1 MQLQIPRLTS
11 SLREPFDVDRA
22 YLQRKIILQ
31 SHKSR
36 SSANSLEESDLAKK
50 IVYGWD
56 EASFEVRQ
64 AYKQFAGAVGELIDG
79 EVVSEEFC
87 EVALAVY
94 HLFGKPAEEDN
105 NGRRFTEKKLELQK
119 LLDHAISDASLQKVA
134 SLAHRLSLLQ
144 SNNEI
149 RDRFVPGNQVNGSAD
164 DVEFGAN
171 LVFRPPAR
179 FVVDVS
185 LEDGELWGEESALPF
200 SLLQEGGYDCS
211 DTTKYDSTADG
222 KHFDLRWLRNEC
234 DKIVKGSTSQ
244 LPQDELAMAICRV
257 LDSEK
262 HGDEIAGDLLDLVGE
277 GAFETVQD
285 LVSFIML
292 DAVGVCSDCVGI
304 DVEVCSNCIGKFL
317 LPSQH
322 RKELVDAVH
331 HGLLVVK
338 SDKTATNSQSRM
350 PSYGTQV
357 TVQTESERQIDK
369 LRRKEEKRSRRGADY
384 GLEDDFSAT
393 SFSSLLQASE
403 KRSPFDDLI
412 GSGEGSAATA
422 LPQGTVRKHYKGY
435 EEVIIPPTPTAPM
448 KPGEKLIE
456 IKELD
461 EIAQAAF
468 HGYKSLNRIQSR
480 IFQTTYHTNEN
491 ILVCA
496 PTGAGKTNIAMIA
509 VLHEIGQHFKDGY
522 LHKDEFKIVYVAPMK
537 ALAAEV
543 TSTFSHRL
551 SPLNVTVKELT
562 GDMQLSKSELEE
574 TQMIVTTPEKWDVI
588 TRKSSDMSLS
598 KLVKLLIIDE
608 VHLLNDDRGPVIE
621 ALVARTLRQVES
633 TQTMIR
639 IVGLSATLPNYLEV
653 AQFLRVNPDAGLFF
667 FDSSYRPVP
676 LAQQYI
682 GISEHNFQARTNLL
696 NEICYNKVVD
706 SLRHGHQAMVFVHS
720 RKDTGKTADKL
731 VELAQ
736 KNDELELFMNDT
748 HPQFELI
755 KREVLKSRNK
765 QVVQL
770 FEHGI
775 GVHHA
780 GMLRTDRG
788 LTERLFSGGLLK
800 VLVCTATLAW
810 GVNLPAHTVVI
821 KGTQLY
827 DAKAGGWRD
836 LGMLDVMQI
845 FGRAGRPQFD
855 KSGEGIIITTHE
867 KLSYYLRLLTSQL
880 PIESQFISS
889 LRDNLNAEVVLGT
902 VTNVKEACAWLGYTY
917 LFIRM
922 KMNPLAYGIGWDEV
936 IADPSLTSKQRS
948 LVADAARALDKA
960 KMMRFDEKSGN
971 FYCTELG
978 RIASHFY
985 IRYSSVETYNEM
997 LRRHMNDSEVID
1009 MVAHSS
1015 EFENIVV
1022 RDEEQNELENMVRTS
1037 CPLEVKGGPTNKHGK
1052 VSILIQLYISRGSI
1066 DSFSLISD
1074 AAYISASLARI
1085 MRALFEICL
1094 RRGWCEMSSF
1104 MLDYCKAVDR
1114 QIWPHQHPLRQ
1125 FDKDISPEI
1134 LRKLEERGADLDR
1147 LLEMEEKDIGALIRY
1162 APGGRFLRVIWIEIS
1177 QVDLLIAPD
1186 FIWKDRF
1193 HGAAQHWWILVED
1206 SENDHIYHSELFT
1219 LTKRMARA
1227 EPQKLSFTVPI
1238 FEPHPPQYYIR
1249 AVSDS
1254 WMHAEALYTISFHNL
1269 QLPEGR
1275 TSHTELLDLKPL
1287 PVTALGNKTYEALY
1301 KFSHFN
1307 PIQTQSFHVLYHM
1320 EENILLGAPTGSG
1333 KTISAELAMLHLFNT
1348 QPDMKVIYI
1357 APLKAIVRERMNDWR
1372 KRLVSQLGKKMVE
1385 MTGDYTPDLMALLSA
1400 DIIISTP
1407 EKWDGISRNWHSR
1420 SYVTKVGLMILD
1432 EIHLLGADRGPILE
1446 VQQGWWRKKRV
1457 RRGSPETGEGLVS
1470 VAETDEGWRGVQK
1483 ADRFRRRL
1491 IQGRNSKNTG
1501 PAKMPE
1507 TGEGPASVAGDRRRP
1522 VIVSRMRYIS
1532 SQTERAVR
1540 FVGLSTALANAHDL
1554 ADWLGVGE
1562 IGLFNFKP
1570 SVRPVP
1576 LEVHIQAKFLS
1587 SYYVMNEMLLPPVNS
1602 TITSYMTI
1610 IKCLESIT
1618 FIQGYPG
1625 KFYCPRMN
1633 SMNKPTYAAI
1643 CTHSPAKPVLIFVSS
1658 RRQTRLTALDLIQF
1672 AASDEQPR
1680 QFLSVSEETLQMIL
1694 SQVTDQNLRHTLQ
1707 FGIGLHHAGLNDKD
1721 RSLVEELFANNK
1733 IQAIINLLKNL
1744 SFLFGKN
1751 VLVCTSTLA
1760 WGVNLPAH
1768 LVIIKGTEFYD
1779 AKAKRYVDFPITDI
1793 LQMMGRAGRPQYDQH
1808 GKAVILVHDPKKSFY
1823 KKFLYEPFPVESSL
1837 REQLHNHINAEIVS
1851 GTICHKEDAIHYLTW
1866 TYLFRRLMV
1875 NPAYYGLED
1884 TGPGI
1889 VSSYLSS
1896 LVQNTFEDLEDS
1908 GCVKMNEDSVEP
1920 MMLGSIAS
1928 QYYLK
1933 YMTVSMFGSNIGP
1946 DTSLEVFLHILSGSS
1961 EYDELPV
1968 RHNEAHFS
1976 QLELPITDYV
1986 TDLKSVLDQSIR
1998 IIQAMIDI
2006 CANSGWLSSTITC
2019 MHLLQM
2025 VMQGLWFG
2033 SNTSLWMLPC
2043 MTDDLVGSLSR
2054 RGISNVQQL
2063 LDLPRSNLPAL
2074 IGSSNAS
2081 RLYQDLDHFPRVQ
2094 VRLKLQKKNPD
2105 DGKAMTLNIRLEKM
2119 NSHRK
2124 TSRAFTPRF
2133 PKLKDEAWW
2142 LVLGNTSTSELYAL
2156 KRVSFSDRLATHMEL
2171 PSTPNTIQGM
2181 KLILVSDCYLGF
2193 EQEHSMEELVEP

>member
-1 MQLQIPRLTS
+1 M
-11 SLREPFDVDRA
+11 
-22 YLQRKIILQ
+22 
-31 SHKSR
+31 
-36 SSANSLEESDLAKK
+36 
-50 IVYGWD
+50 
-56 EASFEVRQ
+56 
-64 AYKQFAGAVGELIDG
+64 ELIDG
-79 EVVSEEFC
+79 EVQSEEFR
-87 EVALAVY
+87 EVALNVY
-94 HLFGKPAEEDN
+94 RIFGEEESADSN
-105 NGRRFTEKKLELQK
+105 FTQKKSKLQK
-119 LLDHAISDASLQKVA
+119 LIGHAVSDARLQKVA
-134 SLAHRLSLLQ
+134 ALSQRLYGLQ
-144 SNNEI
+144 PRNSGAAIIVESHVI
-149 RDRFVPGNQVNGSAD
+149 GSGD
-164 DVEFGAN
+164 DLEFGAD
-171 LVFRPPAR
+171 LAFQAPAR
-179 FVVDVS
+179 FLVDTS
-185 LEDGELWGEESALPF
+185 LEDGEMLGEESAATLSMFHDGWYDHGDPGQNH
-200 SLLQEGGYDCS
+200 STTDGGN
-211 DTTKYDSTADG
+211 
-222 KHFDLRWLRNEC
+222 FDLSWLRDAC
-234 DKIVKGSTSQ
+234 DQIVGESTSQ
-244 LPQDELAMAICRV
+244 LSQDDLPMAICRV
-257 LDSEK
+257 LDSDKPGE
-262 HGDEIAGDLLDLVGE
+262 EIAGDLLDLVGD
-277 GAFETVQD
+277 GAFEIVQD
-285 LVSFIML
+285 L
-292 DAVGVCSDCVGI
+292 
-304 DVEVCSNCIGKFL
+304 L
-317 LPSQH
+317 LH
-322 RKELVDAVH
+322 RKELVDAIH
-331 HGLLVVK
+331 RGLSLLK
-338 SDKTATNSQSRM
+338 SDKTASNTQSRM

-357 TVQTESERQIDK
+357 TIQTESAKQIDK
-369 LRRKEEKRSRRGADY
+369 LRRKEEKRNRRGTEHGVESDVSVA
-384 GLEDDFSAT
+384 

-403 KRSPFDDLI
+403 RKNPFDNLI
-412 GSGEGSAATA
+412 GSGPGPHSLSVTA

-435 EEVIIPPTPTAPM
+435 EEVIIPPTPTTEM

-461 EIAQAAF
+461 DFAQAAF
-468 HGYKSLNRIQSR
+468 HGYKSLNRIQSW
-480 IFQTTYHTNEN
+480 IFQTVYYTNEN

-496 PTGAGKTNIAMIA
+496 PTGAGKTNIAMIS

-551 SPLNVTVKELT
+551 SPLNMTVRELT

-598 KLVKLLIIDE
+598 MLVKLLIIDE

-653 AQFLRVNPDAGLFF
+653 AQFLRVSPETGLFF

-682 GISEHNFQARTNLL
+682 GISEQNFAARNDLL
-696 NEICYNKVVD
+696 NEICYKKVVD
-706 SLRHGHQAMVFVHS
+706 SLKQGHQAMVFVHS
-720 RKDTGKTADKL
+720 RKDTAKTAEKL
-731 VELAQ
+731 VELAR
-736 KNDELELFMNDT
+736 NNEDLELFRNDE
-748 HPQFELI
+748 HPQFALF
-755 KREVLKSRNK
+755 KKEVIKSRNK
-765 QVVQL
+765 DLVEL
-770 FEHGI
+770 FGSGV

-780 GMLRTDRG
+780 GMLRADRG

-827 DAKAGGWRD
+827 DPKAGGWRD

-855 KSGEGIIITTHE
+855 KSGEGIIITSHD
-867 KLSYYLRLLTSQL
+867 KLAYYLRLLTSQL

-889 LRDNLNAEVVLGT
+889 LKDNLNAEVALGT

-922 KMNPLAYGIGWDEV
+922 RQNPLAYGIGWDEV
-936 IADPSLTSKQRS
+936 IEDPSLSLKQRA
-948 LVADAARALDKA
+948 LVTDAARALDKA

-985 IRYSSVETYNEM
+985 IQYSSVETYNEL

-1009 MVAHSS
+1009 MVARSS

-1022 RDEEQNELENMVRTS
+1022 REEEQNELEMLLRSS
-1037 CPLEVKGGPTNKHGK
+1037 CPLEVRGGPSNKHGK
-1052 VSILIQLYISRGSI
+1052 ISILIQLYISRGSI
-1066 DSFSLISD
+1066 DTFSLVSD
-1074 AAYISASLARI
+1074 ASYISASLARI

-1094 RRGWCEMSSF
+1094 RRGWSEMSLF
-1104 MLDYCKAVDR
+1104 MLEYCKAVDR

-1125 FDKDISPEI
+1125 FDKDLSAEI
-1134 LRKLEERGADLDR
+1134 LRKLEERGYDLDH
-1147 LLEMEEKDIGALIRY
+1147 LQEMEEKDIGTLIRY
-1162 APGGRFLRVIWIEIS
+1162 APGGRLVKQYLGYFPRIQLSATVSPITRTVLKL
-1177 QVDLLIAPD
+1177 DLLIIPE

-1193 HGAAQHWWILVED
+1193 HGAAQRWWILVED
-1206 SENDHIYHSELFT
+1206 SENDHIYHSELLT
-1219 LTKRMARA
+1219 LTKRMIRG
-1227 EPQKLSFTVPI
+1227 EPHKLSFTVPI

-1254 WMHAEALYTISFHNL
+1254 WLHAESFYTISFHNL
-1269 QLPEGR
+1269 ALPEAR

-1287 PVTALGNKTYEALY
+1287 PVTSLGNNTYEALY
-1301 KFSHFN
+1301 SFSHFN
-1307 PIQTQSFHVLYHM
+1307 PIQTQIFHILYHSD
-1320 EENILLGAPTGSG
+1320 NNVLLGAPTGSG
-1333 KTISAELAMLHLFNT
+1333 KTIAAELAMLRLFNT

-1372 KRLVSQLGKKMVE
+1372 KHLVSQLGKQMVE

-1420 SYVTKVGLMILD
+1420 SYVTKVGLVILD

-1446 VQQGWWRKKRV
+1446 
-1457 RRGSPETGEGLVS
+1457 
-1470 VAETDEGWRGVQK
+1470 
-1483 ADRFRRRL
+1483 
-1491 IQGRNSKNTG
+1491 
-1501 PAKMPE
+1501 
-1507 TGEGPASVAGDRRRP
+1507 

-1540 FVGLSTALANAHDL
+1540 FVGLSTALANASDL

-1576 LEVHIQAKFLS
+1576 LEVHIQ
-1587 SYYVMNEMLLPPVNS
+1587 
-1602 TITSYMTI
+1602 
-1610 IKCLESIT
+1610 
-1618 FIQGYPG
+1618 GYPG
-1625 KFYCPRMN
+1625 KYYCPRMN
-1633 SMNKPTYAAI
+1633 SMNKPAYAAI
-1643 CTHSPAKPVLIFVSS
+1643 CTHSPTKPVIIFVSS

-1672 AASDEQPR
+1672 AASDEHPR
-1680 QFLSVSEETLQMIL
+1680 QFLTMTEEVLQMVL

-1707 FGIGLHHAGLNDKD
+1707 FGIGLHHAGLNERD

-1733 IQAIINLLKNL
+1733 IQ
-1744 SFLFGKN
+1744 

-1768 LVIIKGTEFYD
+1768 LVIIKGTEYYD
-1779 AKAKRYVDFPITDI
+1779 GKAKRYADFPITDI

-1808 GKAVILVHDPKKSFY
+1808 GKAVILVHEPKKSFY

-1837 REQLHNHINAEIVS
+1837 REQLHEHINAEIVT
-1851 GTICHKEDAIHYLTW
+1851 GTICHKEDAMHYLTW

-1875 NPAYYGLED
+1875 NPAYYGLENAEAE
-1884 TGPGI
+1884 TLN
-1889 VSSYLSS
+1889 SYLSR
-1896 LVQNTFEDLEDS
+1896 LVQTTFEDLEDS
-1908 GCVKMNEDSVEP
+1908 GCIKMDEENVES
-1920 MMLGSIAS
+1920 MVLGTIAS
-1928 QYYLK
+1928 QYYLS

-1946 DTSLEVFLHILSGSS
+1946 DTSLEMFLHILSGAS

-1968 RHNEAHFS
+1968 RHNEENYNEALSGRVRYMVDKNGLDDPHVKANLLFQAHFS
-1976 QLELPITDYV
+1976 QLELPISDYV

-2006 CANSGWLSSTITC
+2006 CANSGWLSASVNC
-2019 MHLLQM
+2019 MHLMQM
-2025 VMQGLWFG
+2025 VMQGLWFDKD
-2033 SNTSLWMLPC
+2033 SSLWMLPC
-2043 MTDDLVGSLSR
+2043 MNEDLLQSLR
-2054 RGISNVQQL
+2054 KRGISTVQQL
-2063 LDLPRSNLPAL
+2063 LDLPGAPLQAM
-2074 IGSSNAS
+2074 IGNFPAS
-2081 RLYQDLDHFPRVQ
+2081 RFYQDLQNFPCIRMKLRVEKKDIDG
-2094 VRLKLQKKNPD
+2094 RKSLSLKIK
-2105 DGKAMTLNIRLEKM
+2105 LEKT
-2119 NSHRK
+2119 NRK
-2124 TSRAFTPRF
+2124 QNRSRAFTPRF

-2156 KRVSFSDRLATHMEL
+2156 KRVSFTDHLVTHMEL
-2171 PSTPNTIQGM
+2171 PSTLTSVQGM
-2181 KLILVSDCYLGF
+2181 KLMLVSDCYIGF
-2193 EQEHSMEELVEP
+2193 EQEHSVEELVKSQQTEAGD

>member
-1 MQLQIPRLTS
+1 M
-11 SLREPFDVDRA
+11 
-22 YLQRKIILQ
+22 
-31 SHKSR
+31 
-36 SSANSLEESDLAKK
+36 
-50 IVYGWD
+50 
-56 EASFEVRQ
+56 
-64 AYKQFAGAVGELIDG
+64 ELIDG
-79 EVVSEEFC
+79 EVQSEEFR
-87 EVALAVY
+87 EVALNVY
-94 HLFGKPAEEDN
+94 RIFGEEESADSN
-105 NGRRFTEKKLELQK
+105 FTQKKSKLQK
-119 LLDHAISDASLQKVA
+119 LIGHAVSDARLQKVA
-134 SLAHRLSLLQ
+134 ALSQRLYGLQ
-144 SNNEI
+144 PRNSGAALIVESHVI
-149 RDRFVPGNQVNGSAD
+149 GSGD
-164 DVEFGAN
+164 DLEFGAD
-171 LVFRPPAR
+171 LAFQAPAR
-179 FVVDVS
+179 FLVDTS
-185 LEDGELWGEESALPF
+185 LEDGEMLGEESAAPLSMFHDGWYDHGDPGQNH
-200 SLLQEGGYDCS
+200 STTDGGN
-211 DTTKYDSTADG
+211 
-222 KHFDLRWLRNEC
+222 FDLSWLRDAC
-234 DKIVKGSTSQ
+234 DQIVGESTSQ
-244 LPQDELAMAICRV
+244 LSQDDLPMAICRV
-257 LDSEK
+257 LDSDKPGE
-262 HGDEIAGDLLDLVGE
+262 EIAGDLLDLVGD
-277 GAFETVQD
+277 GAFEIVQD
-285 LVSFIML
+285 L
-292 DAVGVCSDCVGI
+292 
-304 DVEVCSNCIGKFL
+304 L
-317 LPSQH
+317 LH
-322 RKELVDAVH
+322 RKELVDAIH
-331 HGLLVVK
+331 RGLSLLK
-338 SDKTATNSQSRM
+338 SDKTASNTQSRM

-357 TVQTESERQIDK
+357 TIQTESAKQIDK
-369 LRRKEEKRSRRGADY
+369 LRRKEEKRNRRGTEHGVESDVSVA
-384 GLEDDFSAT
+384 

-403 KRSPFDDLI
+403 RKNPFDNLI
-412 GSGEGSAATA
+412 GSGPGPHSLSVTA

-435 EEVIIPPTPTAPM
+435 EEVIIPPTPTTEM

-461 EIAQAAF
+461 DFAQAAF
-468 HGYKSLNRIQSR
+468 HGYKSLNRIQSW
-480 IFQTTYHTNEN
+480 IFQTVYYTNEN

-496 PTGAGKTNIAMIA
+496 PTGAGKTNIAMIS

-551 SPLNVTVKELT
+551 SPLNMTVRELT

-598 KLVKLLIIDE
+598 MLVKLLIIDE

-653 AQFLRVNPDAGLFF
+653 AQFLRVSPETGLFF

-682 GISEHNFQARTNLL
+682 GISEQNFAARNDLL
-696 NEICYNKVVD
+696 NEICYKKVVD
-706 SLRHGHQAMVFVHS
+706 SLKQGHQAMVFVHS
-720 RKDTGKTADKL
+720 RKDTAKTAEKL
-731 VELAQ
+731 VELAR
-736 KNDELELFMNDT
+736 NNEDLELFRNDE
-748 HPQFELI
+748 HPQFALF
-755 KREVLKSRNK
+755 KKEVMKSRNK
-765 QVVQL
+765 DLVEL
-770 FEHGI
+770 FGSGV

-780 GMLRTDRG
+780 GMLRADRG

-827 DAKAGGWRD
+827 DPKAGGWRD

-855 KSGEGIIITTHE
+855 KSGEGIIITSHD
-867 KLSYYLRLLTSQL
+867 KLAYYLRLLTSQL

-889 LRDNLNAEVVLGT
+889 LKDNLNAEVALGT

-922 KMNPLAYGIGWDEV
+922 RQNPLAYGIGWDEV
-936 IADPSLTSKQRS
+936 IEDPSLSLKQRA
-948 LVADAARALDKA
+948 LVTDAARALDKA

-985 IRYSSVETYNEM
+985 IQYSSVETYNEL

-1022 RDEEQNELENMVRTS
+1022 REEEQNELEMLLRSS
-1037 CPLEVKGGPTNKHGK
+1037 CPLEVRGGPSNKHGK
-1052 VSILIQLYISRGSI
+1052 ISILIQLYISRGSI
-1066 DSFSLISD
+1066 DTFSLVSD
-1074 AAYISASLARI
+1074 ASYISASLARI

-1094 RRGWCEMSSF
+1094 RRGWSEMSLF
-1104 MLDYCKAVDR
+1104 MLEYCKAVDR

-1125 FDKDISPEI
+1125 FDKDLSAEI
-1134 LRKLEERGADLDR
+1134 LRKLEERGYDLDH
-1147 LLEMEEKDIGALIRY
+1147 LQEMEEKDIGTLIRY
-1162 APGGRFLRVIWIEIS
+1162 APGGRLVKQYLGYFPLIQLSATVSPITRTVLKL
-1177 QVDLLIAPD
+1177 DLLIIPE

-1193 HGAAQHWWILVED
+1193 HGAAQRWWILVED
-1206 SENDHIYHSELFT
+1206 SENDHIYHSELLT
-1219 LTKRMARA
+1219 LTKRMIRG
-1227 EPQKLSFTVPI
+1227 EPHKLSFTVPI

-1254 WMHAEALYTISFHNL
+1254 WLHAESFYTISFHNL
-1269 QLPEGR
+1269 ALPEAR

-1287 PVTALGNKTYEALY
+1287 PVTSLGNKTYEALY
-1301 KFSHFN
+1301 SFSHFN
-1307 PIQTQSFHVLYHM
+1307 PIQTQIFHILYHSD
-1320 EENILLGAPTGSG
+1320 NNVLLGAPTGSG
-1333 KTISAELAMLHLFNT
+1333 KTIAAELAMLRLFNT

-1372 KRLVSQLGKKMVE
+1372 KHLVSQLGKQMVE

-1420 SYVTKVGLMILD
+1420 SYVTKVGLVILD

-1446 VQQGWWRKKRV
+1446 
-1457 RRGSPETGEGLVS
+1457 
-1470 VAETDEGWRGVQK
+1470 
-1483 ADRFRRRL
+1483 
-1491 IQGRNSKNTG
+1491 
-1501 PAKMPE
+1501 
-1507 TGEGPASVAGDRRRP
+1507 

-1540 FVGLSTALANAHDL
+1540 FVGLSTALANASDL

-1576 LEVHIQAKFLS
+1576 LEVHIQ
-1587 SYYVMNEMLLPPVNS
+1587 
-1602 TITSYMTI
+1602 
-1610 IKCLESIT
+1610 
-1618 FIQGYPG
+1618 GYPG
-1625 KFYCPRMN
+1625 KYYCPRMN
-1633 SMNKPTYAAI
+1633 SMNKPAYAAI
-1643 CTHSPAKPVLIFVSS
+1643 CTHSPTKPVIIFVSS

-1672 AASDEQPR
+1672 AASDEHPR
-1680 QFLSVSEETLQMIL
+1680 QFLTMTEEVLQMVL

-1707 FGIGLHHAGLNDKD
+1707 FGIGLHHAGLNERD

-1733 IQAIINLLKNL
+1733 IQ
-1744 SFLFGKN
+1744 

-1768 LVIIKGTEFYD
+1768 LVIIKGTEYYD
-1779 AKAKRYVDFPITDI
+1779 GKAKRYADFPITDI

-1808 GKAVILVHDPKKSFY
+1808 GKAVILVHEPKKSFY

-1837 REQLHNHINAEIVS
+1837 REQLHEHINAEIVT
-1851 GTICHKEDAIHYLTW
+1851 GTICHKEDAMHYLTW

-1875 NPAYYGLED
+1875 NPAYYGLENAEAE
-1884 TGPGI
+1884 TLN
-1889 VSSYLSS
+1889 SYLSR
-1896 LVQNTFEDLEDS
+1896 LVQTTFEDLEDS
-1908 GCVKMNEDSVEP
+1908 GCIKMDEENVES
-1920 MMLGSIAS
+1920 MVLGTIAS
-1928 QYYLK
+1928 QYYLS

-1946 DTSLEVFLHILSGSS
+1946 DTSLEMFLHILSGAS

-1968 RHNEAHFS
+1968 RHNEENYNEALSGRVRYMVDKNGLDDPHVKANLLFQAHFS
-1976 QLELPITDYV
+1976 QLELPISDYV

-2006 CANSGWLSSTITC
+2006 CANSGWLSASVNC
-2019 MHLLQM
+2019 MHLMQM
-2025 VMQGLWFG
+2025 VMQGLWFDKD
-2033 SNTSLWMLPC
+2033 SSLWMLPC
-2043 MTDDLVGSLSR
+2043 MNEDLLQSLR
-2054 RGISNVQQL
+2054 KRGISTVQQL
-2063 LDLPRSNLPAL
+2063 LDLPGAPLQAM
-2074 IGSSNAS
+2074 IGNFPAS
-2081 RLYQDLDHFPRVQ
+2081 RFYQDLQNFPCIRMKLRVEKKDIDG
-2094 VRLKLQKKNPD
+2094 RKSLSLKIK
-2105 DGKAMTLNIRLEKM
+2105 LEKT
-2119 NSHRK
+2119 NRK
-2124 TSRAFTPRF
+2124 QNRSRAFTPRF

-2156 KRVSFSDRLATHMEL
+2156 KRVSFTDHLVTHMEL
-2171 PSTPNTIQGM
+2171 PSTLTSVQGM
-2181 KLILVSDCYLGF
+2181 KLMLVSDCYIGF
-2193 EQEHSMEELVEP
+2193 EQEHSVEELIKSQQTEAGD

>member
-1 MQLQIPRLTS
+1 M
-11 SLREPFDVDRA
+11 
-22 YLQRKIILQ
+22 
-31 SHKSR
+31 
-36 SSANSLEESDLAKK
+36 
-50 IVYGWD
+50 
-56 EASFEVRQ
+56 
-64 AYKQFAGAVGELIDG
+64 ELIDG
-79 EVVSEEFC
+79 EVQSEEFR
-87 EVALAVY
+87 EVALNVY
-94 HLFGKPAEEDN
+94 RIFGEEESADSN
-105 NGRRFTEKKLELQK
+105 FTQKKSKLQK
-119 LLDHAISDASLQKVA
+119 LIGHAVSDARLQKVA
-134 SLAHRLSLLQ
+134 ALSQRLYGLQ
-144 SNNEI
+144 PRNSGAALIVESHVI
-149 RDRFVPGNQVNGSAD
+149 GSGD
-164 DVEFGAN
+164 DLEFGAD
-171 LVFRPPAR
+171 LAFQAPAR
-179 FVVDVS
+179 FLVDTS
-185 LEDGELWGEESALPF
+185 LEDGEMLGEESAVPLSMFHDGWYDHGDPGQNH
-200 SLLQEGGYDCS
+200 STTDGGN
-211 DTTKYDSTADG
+211 
-222 KHFDLRWLRNEC
+222 FDLSWLREAC
-234 DKIVKGSTSQ
+234 DQIVGESTSQ
-244 LPQDELAMAICRV
+244 LSQDDLPMAICRV
-257 LDSEK
+257 LDSDKPGE
-262 HGDEIAGDLLDLVGE
+262 EIAGDLLDLVGD
-277 GAFETVQD
+277 GAFEIVQD
-285 LVSFIML
+285 L
-292 DAVGVCSDCVGI
+292 
-304 DVEVCSNCIGKFL
+304 L
-317 LPSQH
+317 LH
-322 RKELVDAVH
+322 RKELVDAIH
-331 HGLLVVK
+331 RGLSLLK
-338 SDKTATNSQSRM
+338 SDKTDSNTQSRM

-357 TVQTESERQIDK
+357 TIQTESAKQIDK
-369 LRRKEEKRSRRGADY
+369 LRRKEEKRNRRGTEHGVESDVSVA
-384 GLEDDFSAT
+384 

-403 KRSPFDDLI
+403 RKNPFDNLI
-412 GSGEGSAATA
+412 GSGPGPHSLSVTA

-435 EEVIIPPTPTAPM
+435 EEVIIPPTPTTEM

-461 EIAQAAF
+461 DFAQAAF
-468 HGYKSLNRIQSR
+468 HGYKSLNRIQSW
-480 IFQTTYHTNEN
+480 IFQTVYYTNEN

-496 PTGAGKTNIAMIA
+496 PTGAGKTNIAMIS

-551 SPLNVTVKELT
+551 SPLNMTVRELT

-598 KLVKLLIIDE
+598 MLVKLLIIDE

-653 AQFLRVNPDAGLFF
+653 AQFLRVSPETGLFF

-682 GISEHNFQARTNLL
+682 GISEQNFAARNDLL
-696 NEICYNKVVD
+696 NEICYKKVVD
-706 SLRHGHQAMVFVHS
+706 SLKQGHQAMVFVHS
-720 RKDTGKTADKL
+720 RKDTAKTAEKL
-731 VELAQ
+731 VELAR
-736 KNDELELFMNDT
+736 NNEDLELFRNDE
-748 HPQFELI
+748 HPQFALF
-755 KREVLKSRNK
+755 KKEVIKSRNK
-765 QVVQL
+765 DLVEL
-770 FEHGI
+770 FGSGV

-780 GMLRTDRG
+780 GMLRADRG

-827 DAKAGGWRD
+827 DPKAGGWRD

-855 KSGEGIIITTHE
+855 KSGEGIIITSHD
-867 KLSYYLRLLTSQL
+867 KLAYYLRLLTSQL

-889 LRDNLNAEVVLGT
+889 LKDNLNAEVALGT

-922 KMNPLAYGIGWDEV
+922 RQNPLAYGIGWDEV
-936 IADPSLTSKQRS
+936 IEDPSLSLKQRA
-948 LVADAARALDKA
+948 LVTDAARALDKA

-985 IRYSSVETYNEM
+985 IQYSSVETYNEL

-1022 RDEEQNELENMVRTS
+1022 REEEQNELEMLLRSS
-1037 CPLEVKGGPTNKHGK
+1037 CPLEVRGGPSNKHGK
-1052 VSILIQLYISRGSI
+1052 ISILIQLYISRGSI
-1066 DSFSLISD
+1066 DTFSLVSD
-1074 AAYISASLARI
+1074 ASYISASLARI

-1094 RRGWCEMSSF
+1094 RRGWSEMSLF
-1104 MLDYCKAVDR
+1104 MLEYCKAVDR

-1125 FDKDISPEI
+1125 FDKDLSAEI
-1134 LRKLEERGADLDR
+1134 LRKLEERGYDLDH
-1147 LLEMEEKDIGALIRY
+1147 LQEMEEKDIGTLIRY
-1162 APGGRFLRVIWIEIS
+1162 APGGRLVKQYLGYFPRIQLSATVSPITRTVLKL
-1177 QVDLLIAPD
+1177 DLLIIPE

-1193 HGAAQHWWILVED
+1193 HGAAQRWWILVED
-1206 SENDHIYHSELFT
+1206 SENDHIYHSELLT
-1219 LTKRMARA
+1219 LTKRMIRG
-1227 EPQKLSFTVPI
+1227 EPHKLSFTVPI

-1254 WMHAEALYTISFHNL
+1254 WLHAESFYTISFHNL
-1269 QLPEGR
+1269 ALPEAR

-1287 PVTALGNKTYEALY
+1287 PVTSLGNNTYEALY
-1301 KFSHFN
+1301 SFSHFN
-1307 PIQTQSFHVLYHM
+1307 PIQTQIFHILYHSD
-1320 EENILLGAPTGSG
+1320 NNVLLGAPTGSG
-1333 KTISAELAMLHLFNT
+1333 KTIAAELAMLRLFNT

-1372 KRLVSQLGKKMVE
+1372 KHLVSQLGKQMVE

-1420 SYVTKVGLMILD
+1420 SYVTKVGLVILD

-1446 VQQGWWRKKRV
+1446 
-1457 RRGSPETGEGLVS
+1457 
-1470 VAETDEGWRGVQK
+1470 
-1483 ADRFRRRL
+1483 
-1491 IQGRNSKNTG
+1491 
-1501 PAKMPE
+1501 
-1507 TGEGPASVAGDRRRP
+1507 

-1540 FVGLSTALANAHDL
+1540 FVGLSTALANASDL

-1576 LEVHIQAKFLS
+1576 LEVHIQ
-1587 SYYVMNEMLLPPVNS
+1587 
-1602 TITSYMTI
+1602 
-1610 IKCLESIT
+1610 
-1618 FIQGYPG
+1618 GYPG
-1625 KFYCPRMN
+1625 KYYCPRMN
-1633 SMNKPTYAAI
+1633 SMNKPAYAAI
-1643 CTHSPAKPVLIFVSS
+1643 CTHSPTKPVIIFVSS

-1672 AASDEQPR
+1672 AASDEHPR
-1680 QFLSVSEETLQMIL
+1680 QFLTMTEEVLQMVL

-1707 FGIGLHHAGLNDKD
+1707 FGIGLHHAGLNERD

-1733 IQAIINLLKNL
+1733 IQ
-1744 SFLFGKN
+1744 

-1768 LVIIKGTEFYD
+1768 LVIIKGTEYYD
-1779 AKAKRYVDFPITDI
+1779 GKAKRYADFPITDI

-1808 GKAVILVHDPKKSFY
+1808 GKAVILVHEPKKSFY

-1837 REQLHNHINAEIVS
+1837 REQLHEHINAEIVT
-1851 GTICHKEDAIHYLTW
+1851 GTICHKEDAMHYLTW

-1875 NPAYYGLED
+1875 NPAYYGLENAEAE
-1884 TGPGI
+1884 TLN
-1889 VSSYLSS
+1889 SYLSR
-1896 LVQNTFEDLEDS
+1896 LVQTTFEDLEDS
-1908 GCVKMNEDSVEP
+1908 GCIKMDEENVES
-1920 MMLGSIAS
+1920 MVLGTIAS
-1928 QYYLK
+1928 QYYLS

-1946 DTSLEVFLHILSGSS
+1946 DTSLEMFLHILSGAS

-1968 RHNEAHFS
+1968 RHNEENYNEALSGRVRYMVDKNGLDDPHVKANLLFQAHFS
-1976 QLELPITDYV
+1976 QLELPISDYV

-2006 CANSGWLSSTITC
+2006 CANSGWLSASVNC
-2019 MHLLQM
+2019 MHLMQM
-2025 VMQGLWFG
+2025 VMQGLWFDKD
-2033 SNTSLWMLPC
+2033 SSLWMLPC
-2043 MTDDLVGSLSR
+2043 MNEDLLQSLR
-2054 RGISNVQQL
+2054 KRGISTVQQL
-2063 LDLPRSNLPAL
+2063 LDLPGAPLQAM
-2074 IGSSNAS
+2074 IGNFPAS
-2081 RLYQDLDHFPRVQ
+2081 RFYQDLQNFPCIRMKLRVEKKDING
-2094 VRLKLQKKNPD
+2094 RKSLSLKIK
-2105 DGKAMTLNIRLEKM
+2105 LEKT
-2119 NSHRK
+2119 NRK
-2124 TSRAFTPRF
+2124 QNRSRAFTPRF

-2156 KRVSFSDRLATHMEL
+2156 KRVSFTDHLVTHMEL
-2171 PSTPNTIQGM
+2171 PSTLTSVQGM
-2181 KLILVSDCYLGF
+2181 KLMLVSDCYIGF
-2193 EQEHSMEELVEP
+2193 EQEHSVEELIKSQQTEAGD

>member
-1 MQLQIPRLTS
+1 MLLQLPRLTN
-11 SLREPFDVDRA
+11 SLRDPFDIDQA
-22 YLQRKIILQ
+22 YLQRKTILQ
-31 SHKSR
+31 NRKSR
-36 SSANSLEESDLAKK
+36 SSANSLEESELARK
-50 IVYGWD
+50 IVYQWD
-56 EASFEVRQ
+56 EASVEVRQ
-64 AYKQFAGAVGELIDG
+64 AYKQFISAVVELIDG
-79 EVVSEEFC
+79 EMMSEEFR
-87 EVALAVY
+87 EVVLTVY
-94 HLFGKPAEEDN
+94 WLFGGPVEEDEDD
-105 NGRRFTEKKLELQK
+105 RRIAEKKLELQK
-119 LLDHAISDASLQKVA
+119 LLGHAVPDANLQKVA
-134 SLAHRLSLLQ
+134 SLAQRLSGLQ
-144 SNNEI
+144 PNDP
-149 RDRFVPGNQVNGSAD
+149 RAMLVPERQINGSID
-164 DVEFGAN
+164 DLEFGAD
-171 LVFRPPAR
+171 LVFKNPAR
-179 FVVDVS
+179 FLVDVS
-185 LEDGELWGEESALPF
+185 IEDGELLGEESSVPS
-200 SLLQEGGYDCS
+200 SLLHEGWYDHGS
-211 DTTKYDSTADG
+211 STTYHSVVDARN
-222 KHFDLRWLRNEC
+222 FDLQWLRDAC
-234 DKIVKGSTSQ
+234 DTIVKESTSQ
-244 LPQDELAMAICRV
+244 LSRDELAMAICRV
-257 LDSEK
+257 LDSDK
-262 HGDEIAGDLLDLVGE
+262 PGDEIAGDLLDLIGDS
-277 GAFETVQD
+277 AFETVQD
-285 LVSFIML
+285 LIL
-292 DAVGVCSDCVGI
+292 
-304 DVEVCSNCIGKFL
+304 
-317 LPSQH
+317 H
-322 RKELVDAVH
+322 RKELVDATH
-331 HGLLVVK
+331 HGLLVLK
-338 SDKTATNSQSRM
+338 SDKMTTSSQSRM

-369 LRRKEEKRSRRGADY
+369 LRRKEEKRHRRGTDS
-384 GLEDDFSAT
+384 GVENDLSAM
-393 SFSSLLQASE
+393 SFSSLLKASE
-403 KRSPFDDLI
+403 QKSPFDDLI
-412 GSGEGSAATA
+412 GHGEGSHPLAATA
-422 LPQGTVRKHYKGY
+422 LPQGTLRKHYKGY

-461 EIAQAAF
+461 DFAQAAF

-480 IFQTTYHTNEN
+480 IFQTTYYSNEN

-522 LHKDEFKIVYVAPMK
+522 LHKEEFKIVYVAPMK

-562 GDMQLSKSELEE
+562 GDMQLSRNELEE

-598 KLVKLLIIDE
+598 VLVKLLIIDE

-653 AQFLRVNPDAGLFF
+653 AQFLRVNPDRGLFF

-682 GISEHNFQARTNLL
+682 GISEPNFHARNDLL

-706 SLRHGHQAMVFVHS
+706 SLRQGHQAMIFVHS
-720 RKDTGKTADKL
+720 RKDTGKTADKM

-736 KNDELELFMNDT
+736 KNDGLELFMNDT
-748 HPQFELI
+748 HPQFEFR
-755 KREVLKSRNK
+755 KREVLKSRNREL
-765 QVVQL
+765 VQL
-770 FEHGI
+770 FEHGVGI
-775 GVHHA
+775 HHA
-780 GMLRTDRG
+780 GMLRADRG
-788 LTERLFSGGLLK
+788 LTERLFSEGILK

-827 DAKAGGWRD
+827 DPKVGGWRD

-855 KSGEGIIITTHE
+855 KSGEGIIITSHE
-867 KLSYYLRLLTSQL
+867 KLAYYLRLLTSQL
-880 PIESQFISS
+880 PIESQFITS
-889 LRDNLNAEVVLGT
+889 LKDNLNAEVALGT

-936 IADPSLTSKQRS
+936 IADPSLSLKQRA

-985 IRYSSVETYNEM
+985 IQYSSVETYNEM
-997 LRRHMNDSEVID
+997 LKRHMNDSEVID

-1022 RDEEQNELENMVRTS
+1022 REEEQNELEMLARTA
-1037 CPLEVKGGPTNKHGK
+1037 CPLEVKGGPSNKHGK

-1066 DSFSLISD
+1066 DTFSLISD
-1074 AAYISASLARI
+1074 ASYISASLARI
-1085 MRALFEICL
+1085 VRALFEICL

-1104 MLDYCKAVDR
+1104 MLEYCKAVDR

-1134 LRKLEERGADLDR
+1134 LRKLEERGVDLDR
-1147 LLEMEEKDIGALIRY
+1147 LQEMQEKDIGALIRY
-1162 APGGRFLRVIWIEIS
+1162 APGGRVVKQYLGYFPSIQLSATVSPITRTVLK
-1177 QVDLLIAPD
+1177 VDLLITPD
-1186 FIWKDRF
+1186 FMWKDRF
-1193 HGAAQHWWILVED
+1193 HGAAERWWIVVED

-1219 LTKRMARA
+1219 LTKRIARG

-1254 WMHAEALYTISFHNL
+1254 WLHAEAFYTISFHNL
-1269 QLPEGR
+1269 ALPEAH

-1287 PVTALGNKTYEALY
+1287 PVTALGNRTYEALY
-1301 KFSHFN
+1301 NFSHFN
-1307 PIQTQSFHVLYHM
+1307 PIQTQAFHVLYHT
-1320 EENILLGAPTGSG
+1320 NNNVLLGAPTGSG

-1357 APLKAIVRERMNDWR
+1357 APLKALVRERMNDWR
-1372 KRLVSQLGKKMVE
+1372 KRLVSQLGKEMVE

-1420 SYVTKVGLMILD
+1420 SYVAKVGLIILD

-1446 VQQGWWRKKRV
+1446 V
-1457 RRGSPETGEGLVS
+1457 
-1470 VAETDEGWRGVQK
+1470 
-1483 ADRFRRRL
+1483 
-1491 IQGRNSKNTG
+1491 
-1501 PAKMPE
+1501 
-1507 TGEGPASVAGDRRRP
+1507 
-1522 VIVSRMRYIS
+1522 IVSRMRYIS
-1532 SQTERAVR
+1532 SQTERTVR

-1554 ADWLGVGE
+1554 ADWLGVDE
-1562 IGLFNFKP
+1562 AGLFNFKP

-1576 LEVHIQAKFLS
+1576 LEAH
-1587 SYYVMNEMLLPPVNS
+1587 
-1602 TITSYMTI
+1602 
-1610 IKCLESIT
+1610 
-1618 FIQGYPG
+1618 IQGYPG

-1643 CTHSPAKPVLIFVSS
+1643 CTHSPTKPVLIFVSS

-1672 AASDEQPR
+1672 AASDEHPR
-1680 QFLSVSEETLQMIL
+1680 QFLTMPEEALQMIL

-1733 IQAIINLLKNL
+1733 IQ
-1744 SFLFGKN
+1744 

-1768 LVIIKGTEFYD
+1768 LVIIKGTEYYD
-1779 AKAKRYVDFPITDI
+1779 GKAKRYVDFPITDI
-1793 LQMMGRAGRPQYDQH
+1793 MQMMGRAGRPQFDQH
-1808 GKAVILVHDPKKSFY
+1808 GKAVILVHEPKKSFY

-1837 REQLHNHINAEIVS
+1837 KEQLHDHINAEIVS
-1851 GTICHKEDAIHYLTW
+1851 GTISHKEDAVHYLTW
-1866 TYLFRRLMV
+1866 TYMFRRLMV

-1884 TGPGI
+1884 TEPGTL
-1889 VSSYLSS
+1889 SSYLSS

-1908 GCVKMNEDSVEP
+1908 GCIKMDEDSVEP
-1920 MMLGSIAS
+1920 TMLGSIAS
-1928 QYYLK
+1928 QYYLS

-1946 DTSLEVFLHILSGSS
+1946 DTSLEVFLHILSGAS

-1968 RHNEAHFS
+1968 RHNEENYNEALSEKVPYMVDKNRLDDPHVKANLLFQAHFS
-1976 QLELPITDYV
+1976 QVELPISDYV

-2006 CANSGWLSSTITC
+2006 CANSGWLSSAITC

-2025 VMQGLWFG
+2025 LMQGLWFDKD
-2033 SNTSLWMLPC
+2033 SALWMLPC
-2043 MTDDLVGSLSR
+2043 MTDDLVGLLSK

-2063 LDLPRSNLPAL
+2063 LNLPKATL
-2074 IGSSNAS
+2074 QAVVGSSTAP
-2081 RLYQDLDHFPRVQ
+2081 RLYQDLQQFPHLQ
-2094 VRLKLQKKNPD
+2094 VRLKLQRRDPD
-2105 DGKAMTLNIRLEKM
+2105 SGKFFTLHIRLGKT
-2119 NSHRK
+2119 NSRRK
-2124 TSRAFTPRF
+2124 TSRAFVPRF
-2133 PKLKDEAWW
+2133 PKVKNEAWW
-2142 LVLGNTSTSELYAL
+2142 LVLGNTSTSELYAV
-2156 KRVSFSDRLATHMEL
+2156 KRVSFSDRLTTHMEL
-2171 PSTPNTIQGM
+2171 PSTPTTIQGM

-2193 EQEHSMEELVEP
+2193 EQEHSIEELIESQQQEAGL

>member
-1 MQLQIPRLTS
+1 MLIQLPRLTS
-11 SLREPFDVDRA
+11 SLRSPFDIDQA
-22 YLQRKIILQ
+22 YLQRKVLLQ
-31 SHKSR
+31 NYLKKPNNT
-36 SSANSLEESDLAKK
+36 ANSLHESELARK
-50 IVYGWD
+50 IIDGWE
-56 EASFEVRQ
+56 EASTEVRQ
-64 AYKQFAGAVGELIDG
+64 AYRQFIGGVVELIDG
-79 EVVSEEFC
+79 EVQSEEFR
-87 EVALAVY
+87 EVALNVY
-94 HLFGKPAEEDN
+94 RIFGEEESADSS
-105 NGRRFTEKKLELQK
+105 FTQKKSKLQK
-119 LLDHAISDASLQKVA
+119 LIGHAVSDARLQKVA
-134 SLAHRLSLLQ
+134 ALSQRLYGLQ
-144 SNNEI
+144 PRNSGAALIVESH
-149 RDRFVPGNQVNGSAD
+149 GNGNGD
-164 DVEFGAN
+164 DLEFGAD
-171 LVFRPPAR
+171 LAFQAPAR
-179 FVVDVS
+179 FLVDTS
-185 LEDGELWGEESALPF
+185 LEDGELLGEESAAPLSMFHDGWYDHGDPGQNH
-200 SLLQEGGYDCS
+200 STTDGGN
-211 DTTKYDSTADG
+211 
-222 KHFDLRWLRNEC
+222 FDLSWLRDAC
-234 DKIVKGSTSQ
+234 DQIVGESTSQ
-244 LPQDELAMAICRV
+244 LSQDDLPMAICRV
-257 LDSEK
+257 LDSDKPGE
-262 HGDEIAGDLLDLVGE
+262 EIAGDLLDLVGDS
-277 GAFETVQD
+277 AFEIVQD
-285 LVSFIML
+285 LIL
-292 DAVGVCSDCVGI
+292 
-304 DVEVCSNCIGKFL
+304 
-317 LPSQH
+317 H
-322 RKELVDAVH
+322 RKELVDAIH
-331 HGLLVVK
+331 RGLSLLK
-338 SDKTATNSQSRM
+338 SDKTASNTQSRM

-357 TVQTESERQIDK
+357 TIQTESAKQIDK
-369 LRRKEEKRSRRGADY
+369 LRRKEEKRNRRGTEHGVESDVAV
-384 GLEDDFSAT
+384 A

-403 KRSPFDDLI
+403 RKNPFDNLI
-412 GSGEGSAATA
+412 GSGPGPHSLSVTA

-435 EEVIIPPTPTAPM
+435 EEVIIPPTPTTEM

-461 EIAQAAF
+461 DFAQAAF
-468 HGYKSLNRIQSR
+468 HGYKSLNRIQSW
-480 IFQTTYHTNEN
+480 IFQTVYYTNEN

-496 PTGAGKTNIAMIA
+496 PTGAGKTNIAMIS

-551 SPLNVTVKELT
+551 SPLNMTVRELT

-598 KLVKLLIIDE
+598 MLVKLLIIDE

-653 AQFLRVNPDAGLFF
+653 AQFLRVSPETGLFF

-682 GISEHNFQARTNLL
+682 GISEQNFAARKDLL
-696 NEICYNKVVD
+696 NEICYKKVVD
-706 SLRHGHQAMVFVHS
+706 SLKQGHQAMVFVHS
-720 RKDTGKTADKL
+720 RKDTAKTAEKL
-731 VELAQ
+731 VELARNNEDVELFR
-736 KNDELELFMNDT
+736 NDE
-748 HPQFELI
+748 HPQFALF
-755 KREVLKSRNK
+755 KKEVMKSRNK
-765 QVVQL
+765 DLVEL
-770 FEHGI
+770 FGSGI

-780 GMLRTDRG
+780 GMLRADRG

-827 DAKAGGWRD
+827 DPKAGGWRD
-836 LGMLDVMQI
+836 IGMLDVMQI

-855 KSGEGIIITTHE
+855 KSGEGIIITSHE
-867 KLSYYLRLLTSQL
+867 KLAYYLRLLTCQL

-889 LRDNLNAEVVLGT
+889 LKDNLNAEVALGT

-922 KMNPLAYGIGWDEV
+922 RQNPLAYGIGWDEV
-936 IADPSLTSKQRS
+936 IEDPSLSLKQRA
-948 LVADAARALDKA
+948 LVTDAARALDKA

-985 IRYSSVETYNEM
+985 IQYSSVETYNEL

-1022 RDEEQNELENMVRTS
+1022 REEEQNELEMLLRSS
-1037 CPLEVKGGPTNKHGK
+1037 CPLEVRGGPSNKHGK
-1052 VSILIQLYISRGSI
+1052 ISILIQLYISRGSI
-1066 DSFSLISD
+1066 DTFSLVSD
-1074 AAYISASLARI
+1074 ASYISASLARI

-1094 RRGWCEMSSF
+1094 RRGWSEMSLF
-1104 MLDYCKAVDR
+1104 MLEYCKAVDR

-1125 FDKDISPEI
+1125 FDKDLSAEI
-1134 LRKLEERGADLDR
+1134 LRKLEERGSDLDH
-1147 LLEMEEKDIGALIRY
+1147 LQEMEEKDIGTLIRY
-1162 APGGRFLRVIWIEIS
+1162 APGGRLVKQYLGYFPRIQLSATVSPITRTVLKL
-1177 QVDLLIAPD
+1177 DLLIIPE

-1193 HGAAQHWWILVED
+1193 HGAAQRWWILVED
-1206 SENDHIYHSELFT
+1206 SENDHIYHSELLT
-1219 LTKRMARA
+1219 LTKRMIRG
-1227 EPQKLSFTVPI
+1227 EPHKLSFTVPI

-1254 WMHAEALYTISFHNL
+1254 WLHAESFYTISFHNL
-1269 QLPEGR
+1269 ALPEAR

-1287 PVTALGNKTYEALY
+1287 PVTSLGNNTYEALY
-1301 KFSHFN
+1301 SFSHFN
-1307 PIQTQSFHVLYHM
+1307 PIQTQIFHILYHSD
-1320 EENILLGAPTGSG
+1320 NNVLLGAPTGSG
-1333 KTISAELAMLHLFNT
+1333 KTIAAELAMLRLFNT

-1372 KRLVSQLGKKMVE
+1372 KHLVSQLGKQMVE

-1420 SYVTKVGLMILD
+1420 SYVTKVGLVILD

-1446 VQQGWWRKKRV
+1446 
-1457 RRGSPETGEGLVS
+1457 
-1470 VAETDEGWRGVQK
+1470 
-1483 ADRFRRRL
+1483 
-1491 IQGRNSKNTG
+1491 
-1501 PAKMPE
+1501 
-1507 TGEGPASVAGDRRRP
+1507 

-1540 FVGLSTALANAHDL
+1540 FVGLSTALANASDL

-1576 LEVHIQAKFLS
+1576 LEVHIQ
-1587 SYYVMNEMLLPPVNS
+1587 
-1602 TITSYMTI
+1602 
-1610 IKCLESIT
+1610 
-1618 FIQGYPG
+1618 GYPG
-1625 KFYCPRMN
+1625 KYYCPRMN
-1633 SMNKPTYAAI
+1633 SMNKPAYAAI
-1643 CTHSPAKPVLIFVSS
+1643 CTHSPTKPVIIFVSS

-1672 AASDEQPR
+1672 AASDEHPR
-1680 QFLSVSEETLQMIL
+1680 QFLSMTEEVLQMVL

-1707 FGIGLHHAGLNDKD
+1707 FGIGLHHAGLNERD

-1733 IQAIINLLKNL
+1733 IQ
-1744 SFLFGKN
+1744 

-1768 LVIIKGTEFYD
+1768 LVIIKGTEYYD
-1779 AKAKRYVDFPITDI
+1779 GKAKRYVDFPITDI

-1808 GKAVILVHDPKKSFY
+1808 GKAVILVHEPKKSFY

-1837 REQLHNHINAEIVS
+1837 REQLHEHINAEIVT
-1851 GTICHKEDAIHYLTW
+1851 GTICHKEDAMHYLTW

-1875 NPAYYGLED
+1875 NPAYYGLENAEAE
-1884 TGPGI
+1884 TLN
-1889 VSSYLSS
+1889 SYLSR
-1896 LVQNTFEDLEDS
+1896 LVQTTFEDLEDS
-1908 GCVKMNEDSVEP
+1908 GCIKMDEENVES
-1920 MMLGSIAS
+1920 MVLGTIAS
-1928 QYYLK
+1928 QYYLS

-1946 DTSLEVFLHILSGSS
+1946 DTSLEMFLHILSGAS

-1968 RHNEAHFS
+1968 RHNEENYNEALSGRVRYMVDKNGLDDPHVKANLLFQAHFS
-1976 QLELPITDYV
+1976 QLELPISDYV

-2006 CANSGWLSSTITC
+2006 CANSGWLSASVNC

-2025 VMQGLWFG
+2025 VMQGLWFDKD
-2033 SNTSLWMLPC
+2033 SSLWMLPC
-2043 MTDDLVGSLSR
+2043 MNEDLQQSLR
-2054 RGISNVQQL
+2054 KRGISTVQQL
-2063 LDLPRSNLPAL
+2063 LDLPGATLQAM
-2074 IGSSNAS
+2074 IGNFPAS
-2081 RLYQDLDHFPRVQ
+2081 RFYQDLQNFPCIRMKLRVE
-2094 VRLKLQKKNPD
+2094 KKD
-2105 DGKAMTLNIRLEKM
+2105 IDGKKSLALKIKLEKT
-2119 NSHRK
+2119 NRK
-2124 TSRAFTPRF
+2124 QNRSRAFTPRF

-2156 KRVSFSDRLATHMEL
+2156 KRVSFTDHLVTHMEL
-2171 PSTPNTIQGM
+2171 PSTLTSVQGM
-2181 KLILVSDCYLGF
+2181 KLMLVSDCYIGF
-2193 EQEHSMEELVEP
+2193 EQEHSVEELIKSQQTEAGD

>member
-1 MQLQIPRLTS
+1 MLLQLPRLTS
-11 SLREPFDVDRA
+11 SLRDPFDVDQA

-31 SHKSR
+31 NHNRPRNSA
-36 SSANSLEESDLAKK
+36 SSLDESELARK
-50 IVYGWD
+50 IVPRWEEGA
-56 EASFEVRQ
+56 ASVEVRQ
-64 AYKQFAGAVGELIDG
+64 AYKQFIAAVVELIDG
-79 EVVSEEFC
+79 EVPSEEFRV
-87 EVALAVY
+87 VALTVY
-94 HLFGKPAEEDN
+94 RLFGRPGEEDN
-105 NGRRFTEKKLELQK
+105 FDRNIAEKKLELQK
-119 LLDHAISDASLQKVA
+119 LLGHVVSDANLQRVA
-134 SLAHRLSLLQ
+134 SLAQKLFGLTPSDHGPPLVS
-144 SNNEI
+144 E
-149 RDRFVPGNQVNGSAD
+149 GHVNGSGND
-164 DVEFGAN
+164 LEFGAD
-171 LVFRPPAR
+171 LVFQSPAR
-179 FVVDVS
+179 FLVNVS
-185 LEDGELWGEESALPF
+185 LEDGELLGEESTAPSSSF
-200 SLLQEGGYDCS
+200 HEGWYKHNETRHYPS
-211 DTTKYDSTADG
+211 AADG
-222 KHFDLRWLRNEC
+222 GNINLSWLRDAC
-234 DKIVKGSTSQ
+234 DRIVRESSSQ
-244 LPQDELAMAICRV
+244 LSRDELAMTICRV
-257 LDSEK
+257 LDSDKPGE
-262 HGDEIAGDLLDLVGE
+262 EIAGDLLDLVGDS
-277 GAFETVQD
+277 AFETVQD
-285 LVSFIML
+285 LMS
-292 DAVGVCSDCVGI
+292 
-304 DVEVCSNCIGKFL
+304 
-317 LPSQH
+317 H
-322 RKELVDAVH
+322 RKELVDAIH
-331 HGLLVVK
+331 HGFLVLK
-338 SDKTATNSQSRM
+338 SEKTATNAQSRM

-369 LRRKEEKRSRRGADY
+369 LRRKEEKRHRRGTEFGTESDLSAAD
-384 GLEDDFSAT
+384 
-393 SFSSLLQASE
+393 FSSLLQASE
-403 KRSPFDDLI
+403 RKSPFDDLI
-412 GSGEGSAATA
+412 GSGPGSQSLAVTA

-435 EEVIIPPTPTAPM
+435 EEVIIPPTPTAQM

-461 EIAQAAF
+461 DFAQAAF
-468 HGYKSLNRIQSR
+468 QGYKSLNRIQSR
-480 IFQTTYHTNEN
+480 IFQTVYYTNEN

-496 PTGAGKTNIAMIA
+496 PTGAGKTNIAMISI
-509 VLHEIGQHFKDGY
+509 LHEIGQHFKDGY
-522 LHKDEFKIVYVAPMK
+522 LHKNEFKIVYVAPMK

-543 TSTFSHRL
+543 TSAFSHRL
-551 SPLNVTVKELT
+551 SPLNMTVRELT
-562 GDMQLSKSELEE
+562 GDMQLSKKELEE

-598 KLVKLLIIDE
+598 MLVKLLIIDE

-653 AQFLRVNPDAGLFF
+653 AQFLRVNPEAGLFF

-682 GISEHNFQARTNLL
+682 GISEQNFAACNELL
-696 NEICYNKVVD
+696 NDICYKKVVD
-706 SLRHGHQAMVFVHS
+706 SVRQGHQAMVFVHS
-720 RKDTGKTADKL
+720 RKDTAKTAQKL
-731 VELAQ
+731 VELGR
-736 KNDELELFMNDT
+736 KYDDLELLKNDT
-748 HPQFELI
+748 HPQFNLI
-755 KREVLKSRNK
+755 KREVVKSRNK
-765 QVVQL
+765 DLVEL
-770 FEHGI
+770 FEYGI

-788 LTERLFSGGLLK
+788 LTERLFSDGLLK

-827 DAKAGGWRD
+827 DPKAGGWRD

-855 KSGEGIIITTHE
+855 KSGEGIIITSHE
-867 KLSYYLRLLTSQL
+867 KLAYYLRLLTSQL

-889 LRDNLNAEVVLGT
+889 LKDNLNAEVALGT

-922 KMNPLAYGIGWDEV
+922 RLNPLAYGIGWDEV
-936 IADPSLTSKQRS
+936 IADPSLSSKQRA
-948 LVADAARALDKA
+948 LVTDAARALDKA

-985 IRYSSVETYNEM
+985 IQYSSVETYNEM

-1015 EFENIVV
+1015 EFENIAV
-1022 RDEEQNELENMVRTS
+1022 REEEQNELEMLVRTS
-1037 CPLEVKGGPTNKHGK
+1037 CPLEIKGGPSNKHGK
-1052 VSILIQLYISRGSI
+1052 ISILIQLYISRGWI
-1066 DSFSLISD
+1066 DTFSLVSD
-1074 AAYISASLARI
+1074 ASYISASLARI

-1094 RRGWCEMSSF
+1094 RRGWCEMSLF
-1104 MLDYCKAVDR
+1104 MLEYCKAVDR

-1125 FDKDISPEI
+1125 FDKDISADI
-1134 LRKLEERGADLDR
+1134 YRKLEEREADLDR
-1147 LLEMEEKDIGALIRY
+1147 LQEMDEKDIGALIRY
-1162 APGGRFLRVIWIEIS
+1162 AHGGKLVRQYLGYFPWIQLSATVSPITRTVLK
-1177 QVDLLIAPD
+1177 VDLLITPD
-1186 FIWKDRF
+1186 FTWKDRF
-1193 HGAAQHWWILVED
+1193 HGAAERWWILVED

-1219 LTKRMARA
+1219 LTKRMARGQ
-1227 EPQKLSFTVPI
+1227 PQKLSFTVPI

-1254 WMHAEALYTISFHNL
+1254 WLHAEAFYTISFHNL
-1269 QLPEGR
+1269 ALPEAG

-1287 PVTALGNKTYEALY
+1287 PLTSLGNSTYEALY

-1307 PIQTQSFHVLYHM
+1307 PIQTQTFHVLYHSD
-1320 EENILLGAPTGSG
+1320 NNVLLGAPTGSG

-1357 APLKAIVRERMNDWR
+1357 APLKAIVRERMNDWK

-1407 EKWDGISRNWHSR
+1407 EKWDGISRNWHNR
-1420 SYVTKVGLMILD
+1420 SYVMKVGLLILD

-1446 VQQGWWRKKRV
+1446 
-1457 RRGSPETGEGLVS
+1457 
-1470 VAETDEGWRGVQK
+1470 
-1483 ADRFRRRL
+1483 
-1491 IQGRNSKNTG
+1491 
-1501 PAKMPE
+1501 
-1507 TGEGPASVAGDRRRP
+1507 

-1540 FVGLSTALANAHDL
+1540 FVGLSTALANAGDL

-1576 LEVHIQAKFLS
+1576 LEVHIQ
-1587 SYYVMNEMLLPPVNS
+1587 
-1602 TITSYMTI
+1602 
-1610 IKCLESIT
+1610 
-1618 FIQGYPG
+1618 GYPG
-1625 KFYCPRMN
+1625 KYYCPRMN
-1633 SMNKPTYAAI
+1633 SMNKPAYAAI
-1643 CTHSPAKPVLIFVSS
+1643 CTHSPTKPVLIFVSS

-1672 AASDEQPR
+1672 AASDEHPI
-1680 QFLSVSEETLQMIL
+1680 QFLSMPEEALQMVL

-1733 IQAIINLLKNL
+1733 IQ
-1744 SFLFGKN
+1744 

-1768 LVIIKGTEFYD
+1768 LVIIKGTEYYD
-1779 AKAKRYVDFPITDI
+1779 GKAKRYVDFPITDI
-1793 LQMMGRAGRPQYDQH
+1793 LQMMGRAGRPQFDQH
-1808 GKAVILVHDPKKSFY
+1808 GKAVILVHEPKKSFY

-1837 REQLHNHINAEIVS
+1837 REQLHVHINAEIVS
-1851 GTICHKEDAIHYLTW
+1851 GTICHKEDAVHYLTW
-1866 TYLFRRLMV
+1866 TYLFRRLTV
-1875 NPAYYGLED
+1875 NPAYYGLES
-1884 TGPGI
+1884 TGPEI
-1889 VSSYLSS
+1889 ISSYLSR

-1908 GCVKMNEDSVEP
+1908 GCIKMSDDSVEP

-1928 QYYLK
+1928 QYYLS

-1946 DTSLEVFLHILSGSS
+1946 DTSLEVFLHILSAAS

-1968 RHNEAHFS
+1968 RHNEENYNEALSKRVQYAVDKNRLDDPHVKANLLFQAHFS
-1976 QLELPITDYV
+1976 QLELPISDYV

-2006 CANSGWLSSTITC
+2006 CANSGWLSSSIAC

-2025 VMQGLWFG
+2025 IVQGLWFDKD
-2033 SNTSLWMLPC
+2033 SSLWMLPS
-2043 MTDDLVGSLSR
+2043 MNDDLASLLTK
-2054 RGISNVQQL
+2054 RGIFTVQQL
-2063 LDLPRSNLPAL
+2063 LDLPKANLQTVIGNFPAP
-2074 IGSSNAS
+2074 
-2081 RLYQDLDHFPRVQ
+2081 RLYQDLQNFPRVQ
-2094 VRLKLQKKNPD
+2094 VRLKLQRRD
-2105 DGKAMTLNIRLEKM
+2105 IDGGKASTLNIRLEKV
-2119 NSHRK
+2119 NSK
-2124 TSRAFTPRF
+2124 WNTSRAFAPRF
-2133 PKLKDEAWW
+2133 PKVKDEAWW
-2142 LVLGNTSTSELYAL
+2142 LLLGNTFTSELYAL
-2156 KRVSFSDRLATHMEL
+2156 KRVSFSDRLITHMEL
-2171 PSTPNTIQGM
+2171 PSNLTSLQGI

-2193 EQEHSMEELVEP
+2193 EQEHPIEHLTEYQK

>member
-1 MQLQIPRLTS
+1 M
-11 SLREPFDVDRA
+11 
-22 YLQRKIILQ
+22 
-31 SHKSR
+31 
-36 SSANSLEESDLAKK
+36 
-50 IVYGWD
+50 
-56 EASFEVRQ
+56 
-64 AYKQFAGAVGELIDG
+64 ELIDG
-79 EVVSEEFC
+79 EVQSEEFR
-87 EVALAVY
+87 EVALNVY
-94 HLFGKPAEEDN
+94 RIFGEEESADSN
-105 NGRRFTEKKLELQK
+105 FTQKKSKLQK
-119 LLDHAISDASLQKVA
+119 LIGHAVSDARLQKVA
-134 SLAHRLSLLQ
+134 ALSQRLYGLQ
-144 SNNEI
+144 PRNSGAALIVESH
-149 RDRFVPGNQVNGSAD
+149 VNGSGD
-164 DVEFGAN
+164 DLEFGAD
-171 LVFRPPAR
+171 LAFQAPAR
-179 FVVDVS
+179 FLVDTS
-185 LEDGELWGEESALPF
+185 LEDGELLGEESAAPLSMFHDGWYDHGDPGQNH
-200 SLLQEGGYDCS
+200 STTDGGN
-211 DTTKYDSTADG
+211 
-222 KHFDLRWLRNEC
+222 FDLSWLRDAC
-234 DKIVKGSTSQ
+234 DQIVGESTSQ
-244 LPQDELAMAICRV
+244 LSQDDLPMAICRV
-257 LDSEK
+257 LDSDKPGE
-262 HGDEIAGDLLDLVGE
+262 EIAGDLLDLVGDS
-277 GAFETVQD
+277 AFEIVQD
-285 LVSFIML
+285 LIL
-292 DAVGVCSDCVGI
+292 
-304 DVEVCSNCIGKFL
+304 
-317 LPSQH
+317 H
-322 RKELVDAVH
+322 RKELVDAIH
-331 HGLLVVK
+331 RGLSLLK
-338 SDKTATNSQSRM
+338 SDKTASNSQSRM

-357 TVQTESERQIDK
+357 TIQTESAKQIDK
-369 LRRKEEKRSRRGADY
+369 LRRKEEKRNRRGTEHGVESDVAV
-384 GLEDDFSAT
+384 A

-403 KRSPFDDLI
+403 RKNPFDNLI
-412 GSGEGSAATA
+412 GSGPGPHSLSVTA

-435 EEVIIPPTPTAPM
+435 EEVIIPPTPTTEM

-461 EIAQAAF
+461 DFAQAAF
-468 HGYKSLNRIQSR
+468 HGYKSLNRIQSW
-480 IFQTTYHTNEN
+480 IFQTVYYTNEN

-496 PTGAGKTNIAMIA
+496 PTGAGKTNIAMIS

-551 SPLNVTVKELT
+551 SPLNMTVRELT

-598 KLVKLLIIDE
+598 MLVKLLIIDE

-653 AQFLRVNPDAGLFF
+653 AQFLRVSPETGLFF

-682 GISEHNFQARTNLL
+682 GISEQNFAARKDLL
-696 NEICYNKVVD
+696 NEICYKKVVD
-706 SLRHGHQAMVFVHS
+706 SLKQGHQAMVFVHS
-720 RKDTGKTADKL
+720 RKDTAKTAEKL
-731 VELAQ
+731 VELARNNEDVELFR
-736 KNDELELFMNDT
+736 NDE
-748 HPQFELI
+748 HPQFALF
-755 KREVLKSRNK
+755 KKEVMKSRNK
-765 QVVQL
+765 DLVEL
-770 FEHGI
+770 FGSGV

-780 GMLRTDRG
+780 GMLRADRG

-827 DAKAGGWRD
+827 DPKAGGWRD

-855 KSGEGIIITTHE
+855 KSGEGIIITSHE
-867 KLSYYLRLLTSQL
+867 KLAYYLRLLTCQL

-889 LRDNLNAEVVLGT
+889 LKDNLNAEVALGT

-922 KMNPLAYGIGWDEV
+922 RQNPLAYGIGWDEV
-936 IADPSLTSKQRS
+936 IEDPSLSLKQRA
-948 LVADAARALDKA
+948 LVTDAARALDKA

-985 IRYSSVETYNEM
+985 IQYSSVETYNEL

-1009 MVAHSS
+1009 MVARSS

-1022 RDEEQNELENMVRTS
+1022 REEEQNELEMLLRSS
-1037 CPLEVKGGPTNKHGK
+1037 CPLEVRGGPSNKHGK
-1052 VSILIQLYISRGSI
+1052 ISILIQLYISRGSI
-1066 DSFSLISD
+1066 DTFSLVSD
-1074 AAYISASLARI
+1074 ASYISASLARI

-1094 RRGWCEMSSF
+1094 RRGWSEMSLF
-1104 MLDYCKAVDR
+1104 MLEYCKAVDR

-1125 FDKDISPEI
+1125 FDKDLSAEI
-1134 LRKLEERGADLDR
+1134 LRKLEERGSDLDH
-1147 LLEMEEKDIGALIRY
+1147 LQEMEEKDIGTLIRY
-1162 APGGRFLRVIWIEIS
+1162 APGGRLVKQYLGYFPRIQLSATVSPITRTVLKL
-1177 QVDLLIAPD
+1177 DLLIIPE

-1193 HGAAQHWWILVED
+1193 HGAAQRWWILVED
-1206 SENDHIYHSELFT
+1206 SENDHIYHSELLT
-1219 LTKRMARA
+1219 LTKRMIRG
-1227 EPQKLSFTVPI
+1227 EPHKLSFTVPI

-1254 WMHAEALYTISFHNL
+1254 WLHAESFYTISFHNL
-1269 QLPEGR
+1269 ALPEAR

-1287 PVTALGNKTYEALY
+1287 PVTSLGNNTYEALY
-1301 KFSHFN
+1301 SFSHFN
-1307 PIQTQSFHVLYHM
+1307 PIQTQIFHILYHSD
-1320 EENILLGAPTGSG
+1320 NNVLLGAPTGSG
-1333 KTISAELAMLHLFNT
+1333 KTIAAELAMLRLFST

-1372 KRLVSQLGKKMVE
+1372 KHLVSQLGKQMVE

-1420 SYVTKVGLMILD
+1420 SYVTKVGLVILD

-1446 VQQGWWRKKRV
+1446 
-1457 RRGSPETGEGLVS
+1457 
-1470 VAETDEGWRGVQK
+1470 
-1483 ADRFRRRL
+1483 
-1491 IQGRNSKNTG
+1491 
-1501 PAKMPE
+1501 
-1507 TGEGPASVAGDRRRP
+1507 

-1540 FVGLSTALANAHDL
+1540 FVGLSTALANASDL

-1576 LEVHIQAKFLS
+1576 LEVHIQ
-1587 SYYVMNEMLLPPVNS
+1587 
-1602 TITSYMTI
+1602 
-1610 IKCLESIT
+1610 
-1618 FIQGYPG
+1618 GYPG
-1625 KFYCPRMN
+1625 KYYCPRMN
-1633 SMNKPTYAAI
+1633 SMNKPAYAAI
-1643 CTHSPAKPVLIFVSS
+1643 CTHSPTKPVIIFVSS

-1672 AASDEQPR
+1672 AASDEHPR
-1680 QFLSVSEETLQMIL
+1680 QFLSMTEEVLQMVL

-1707 FGIGLHHAGLNDKD
+1707 FGIGLHHAGLNERD

-1733 IQAIINLLKNL
+1733 IQ
-1744 SFLFGKN
+1744 

-1768 LVIIKGTEFYD
+1768 LVIIKGTEYYD
-1779 AKAKRYVDFPITDI
+1779 GKAKRYVDFPITDI

-1808 GKAVILVHDPKKSFY
+1808 GKAVILVHEPKKSFY

-1837 REQLHNHINAEIVS
+1837 REQLHEHINAEIVT
-1851 GTICHKEDAIHYLTW
+1851 GTICHKEDAMHYLTW

-1875 NPAYYGLED
+1875 NPAYYGLENAEAE
-1884 TGPGI
+1884 TLN
-1889 VSSYLSS
+1889 SFLSR
-1896 LVQNTFEDLEDS
+1896 LVQTTFEDLEDS
-1908 GCVKMNEDSVEP
+1908 GCIKMDEENVES
-1920 MMLGSIAS
+1920 MVLGTIAS
-1928 QYYLK
+1928 QYYLS

-1946 DTSLEVFLHILSGSS
+1946 DTSLEMFLHILSGAS

-1968 RHNEAHFS
+1968 RHNEENYNEALSGRVRYMVDKNGLDDPHVKANLLFQAHFS
-1976 QLELPITDYV
+1976 QLELPISDYV

-2006 CANSGWLSSTITC
+2006 CANSGWLSASVNC

-2025 VMQGLWFG
+2025 VMQGLWFDKD
-2033 SNTSLWMLPC
+2033 SSLWMLPC
-2043 MTDDLVGSLSR
+2043 MNEDLQQSLR
-2054 RGISNVQQL
+2054 KRGISTVQQL
-2063 LDLPRSNLPAL
+2063 LDLPGATLQAM
-2074 IGSSNAS
+2074 IGNFPAS
-2081 RLYQDLDHFPRVQ
+2081 RFYQDLQNFPCIRMKLRVEKKDIDG
-2094 VRLKLQKKNPD
+2094 RKSLALKIK
-2105 DGKAMTLNIRLEKM
+2105 LEKT
-2119 NSHRK
+2119 NRK
-2124 TSRAFTPRF
+2124 QNRSRAFTPRF

-2156 KRVSFSDRLATHMEL
+2156 KRVSFTDHLVTHMEL
-2171 PSTPNTIQGM
+2171 PSTLTSVQGM
-2181 KLILVSDCYLGF
+2181 KLMLVSDCYIGF
-2193 EQEHSMEELVEP
+2193 EQEHSVEELIKSQQTEAGD